1 MTRRHL
7 IRLAITEEW
16 PTGLAFTLMC
26 ALLTLFAAVTPR

>member
-7 IRLAITEEW
+7 IRLAITHEW
-16 PTGLAFTLMC
+16 PTGIALIVMC